1 MKNRILLTVAFLFTL
16 LSLSYSQGSTY
27 TGSYSNSSPIIW
39 NGISNQTIEQKAI
52 TNSSG
57 HCISLSNCSNITI
70 RNCKLGPALNEGVFL
85 YKCTNITVINCT
97 FETIE
102 TGLYANQSSGIKFN
116 YNDVKNVQGPY
127 PKGQMVQFD
136 VVNGGGNSISYN
148 AVENILGQSVAEDAI
163 SLYKSNGIPTD
174 RIQIVGNW
182 IRGGGPSNSGG
193 GIMTG
198 DAGGSY
204 VNVVNNIL
212 VNPGQYGIA
221 IASGHH
227 ISIKNNKVYGKR
239 QSFTN
244 VGIYVFKQYP
254 TECSTDSVFNNV
266 VNFIHNTGSL
276 NNYYNDNSC
285 GDVTGWNTNTYDVNL
300 NENILPVKILA
311 RAKSI
316 TTDIPQTPTT
326 PNVEKLKIYP
336 NPATDKLNIVTN
348 ALQNEG
354 TIDVFNLNGQKL
366 LGLKLN
372 SSNTEVDTTSLI
384 KGIYIVKVTNNNE
397 QPVIRKITVDKD

>member
-1 MKNRILLTVAFLFTL
+1 MKNRILLTAALLFTL

-27 TGSYSNSSPIIW
+27 TGTYSNSSPIIW

-70 RNCKLGPALNEGVFL
+70 RNCKLGPSKNQGVYL
-85 YKCTNITVINCT
+85 YKCSNITVINCSFDT
-97 FETIE
+97 NE

-136 VVNGGGNSISYN
+136 VVSGGGNSISYN
-148 AVENILGQSVAEDAI
+148 VVENILGQSTAEDAI
-163 SLYKSNGIPTD
+163 SLYKTNGIATD
-174 RIQIVGNW
+174 RIQVVGNW
-182 IRGGGPSNSGG
+182 IRGGGPSDSGG

-204 VNVVNNIL
+204 VNVADNIL

-227 ISIKNNKVYGKR
+227 ITIKNNKVYGKR

-254 TECSTDSVFNNV
+254 TECNTDSVFGNK

-285 GDVTGWNTNTYDVNL
+285 GNVTGWNTNTYDASL

-311 RAKSI
+311 RAKAI
-316 TTDIPQTPTT
+316 TTDIPQTPSSEID
-326 PNVEKLKIYP
+326 EKLKIFP
-336 NPATDKLNIVTN
+336 NPATDRINIVTN
-348 ALQNEG
+348 SPQNKG
-354 TIDVFNLNGQKL
+354 TIDIFNLKGQKL
-366 LGLKLN
+366 IGLSLN

-397 QPVIRKITVDKD
+397 QPIIKKITINKN